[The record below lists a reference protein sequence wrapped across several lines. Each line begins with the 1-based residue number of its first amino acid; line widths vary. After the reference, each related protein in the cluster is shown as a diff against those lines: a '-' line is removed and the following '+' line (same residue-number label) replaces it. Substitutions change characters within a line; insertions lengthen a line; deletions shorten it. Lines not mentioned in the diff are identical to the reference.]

1 MAIWNIYKYRDTSK
15 HHWIDTRDTKD
26 NNFLPYENQIK
37 QEEIKWRNSLE
48 YVRWKLAYT

>member
-15 HHWIDTRDTKD
+15 QNRPRDTKD

-37 QEEIKWRNSLE
+37 QGGVKWHNSLE
-48 YVRWKLAYT
+48 YVGWKFAYT